1 MTRHTP
7 RARVRIAPR
16 VFLPAA
22 VLILAFVVYSSLF
35 TDHATAVIT
44 TIHDQI
50 IRSFG
55 WYYIAIVSAF
65 VIFAV
70 MVGVSRFG
78 DIPLGRDDEE
88 PEFRLSSWLAMLFAA
103 GMGIGLVFWGVA
115 EPLSHFASPR
125 PGVTGD
131 EPALAQEALIQSF
144 LHWGL
149 HPWAIYVIVGLS
161 VAYAVHRRG
170 RPVSIRWAL
179 EPLLGRFVRGWLG
192 DLIDIVAI
200 VGTLFGVSTSL
211 GLGVL
216 QIAEGLHLVAGVTV
230 NTFVHVMLIAGIT
243 AVAVLS
249 VVSGVSRGIKWLSNL
264 NVSLMLVLLVFVL
277 ITGPTLFMLRE
288 FVQSIGLYLQNLFR
302 LSFDVS
308 AGYGEA
314 GAQWSAD
321 WTVFYWG
328 WWMAWAPFVGVFIAR
343 ISRGRTVREFVVGV
357 LLVPT
362 VVSFLWFSVLGGA
375 ALHREVFGA
384 GGLLEVAP
392 DGSPVVNQEGALF
405 GLLET
410 LPAATAVSVGVIV
423 LITLFFITSSDS
435 GSLVVDMLAT
445 GGDPDPP
452 TWSRVFWGVL
462 EGAVALAL
470 LVLVAGAQG
479 LETLQTAA
487 IMAALPVSVVMILM
501 CVALWPLL
509 RREHLQRLQSANRQR
524 TRELTE
530 GIARRLADDE
540 ERER

>member
-249 VVSGVSRGIKWLSNL
+249 VVSGVSRGIK
-264 NVSLMLVLLVFVL
+264 
-277 ITGPTLFMLRE
+277 
-288 FVQSIGLYLQNLFR
+288 
-302 LSFDVS
+302 
-308 AGYGEA
+308 
-314 GAQWSAD
+314 
-321 WTVFYWG
+321 
-328 WWMAWAPFVGVFIAR
+328 
-343 ISRGRTVREFVVGV
+343 
-357 LLVPT
+357 
-362 VVSFLWFSVLGGA
+362 
-375 ALHREVFGA
+375 
-384 GGLLEVAP
+384 
-392 DGSPVVNQEGALF
+392 
-405 GLLET
+405 
-410 LPAATAVSVGVIV
+410 
-423 LITLFFITSSDS
+423 
-435 GSLVVDMLAT
+435 
-445 GGDPDPP
+445 
-452 TWSRVFWGVL
+452 
-462 EGAVALAL
+462 
-470 LVLVAGAQG
+470 
-479 LETLQTAA
+479 
-487 IMAALPVSVVMILM
+487 
-501 CVALWPLL
+501 
-509 RREHLQRLQSANRQR
+509 
-524 TRELTE
+524 
-530 GIARRLADDE
+530 
-540 ERER
+540 

>member
-249 VVSGVSRGIKWLSNL
+249 VVSGVSCGIKWLSNL